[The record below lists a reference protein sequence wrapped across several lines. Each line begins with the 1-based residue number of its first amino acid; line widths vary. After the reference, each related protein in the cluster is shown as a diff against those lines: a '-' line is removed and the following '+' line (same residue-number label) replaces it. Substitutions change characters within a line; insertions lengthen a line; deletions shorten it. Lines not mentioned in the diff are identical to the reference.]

1 MHLLSVL
8 SMKNRALIALVTI
21 VAAVFG
27 VLAVGGLKQELIP
40 SVQFPQLAIITS
52 YPGAAPEV
60 VNDDVSTPIET
71 AIQGVPG
78 IESTSATSSTN
89 TSLISATFT
98 YGTDLATAEQ
108 KITQAINR
116 IKSTLP
122 DTVDPQVVSGSLD
135 DLPVIQIAVSG
146 AADQDGL
153 AEVLSSSV
161 VPDLKDVE
169 GVRDAA
175 IVGEVGKRVTI
186 TPDDAKLAL
195 AGQTSRVI
203 GTTLQQNGSLQPAGD
218 ITEDDKTFSVQTGT
232 KLTSVDDIAAL
243 PITGAFA
250 ADGSVLT
257 IGDVATVA
265 LTDDPITSISRV
277 DGEPALTIAVT
288 KLPAANTVEV
298 SQGVRDILPELER
311 TIGTDAKLTVVF
323 DQAPYIEQSIEA
335 LTTEGLLGLVF
346 AVLIILVFL
355 LDVRATIVT
364 AISIPTSVLITF
376 IGLQVAEYSLNILT
390 LGALTIAIGRVVDDS
405 IVVIENIKRHLS
417 FGDNRTGP
425 QRVAS
430 ILSAVQ
436 EVAGAITASTVTTV
450 AVFLPIAFVGDVTG
464 ELFRPFAL
472 TVTIALLA
480 SLLVAL
486 TIVPVLAYW
495 FLRAPKAKR
504 AAAAAAEDAPAASTE
519 SVRSRRERRV
529 SVQDEDDLEKP
540 SRLQKGYLPIIHWT
554 LKHSVTT
561 LVLSAVVLI
570 GTSALIPFMKTNFLG
585 DSGQNTLTVTQTLPV
600 GTSLDA
606 QDAAAEQVETKLRDI
621 DGIDTVQLSIGSS
634 GSSVRDAFS
643 GGGGGAITYSIT
655 TSEDADQTALQKTV
669 RKDLAGLDDVGEI
682 EVAASAGFG
691 GSSDIEI
698 DITSAR
704 QSDLAEAADAIQD
717 AVTGLDGVD
726 QVTSNLSE
734 SRPFVQVAVDRD
746 AAAAAGYSEVA
757 LGAYISQL
765 MQPTTV
771 GSIVIDDTTLTVYLD
786 AQDPPTTVDALAATQ
801 VPTATGPRRLDAL
814 ATVSEVDG
822 PSSIST
828 VKGLR
833 SATISATPASDNLG
847 TASAEVQNA
856 IDDVKLPAG
865 TTATLGGVTA
875 SQSDAFGQLGL
886 ALLAAIL
893 IVYVVMVATFRSLRQ
908 PLELLVSVPF
918 AATGAIGLQIITGI
932 PLGVPSII
940 GVLMLIGI
948 VVTNAIVLVDL
959 VNQYRRRGMT
969 VAEAVEHGAA
979 RRLRPIL
986 MTALATIFALT
997 PMAMGLTGHGG
1008 FISQPLAI
1016 VVIGGLVS
1024 STVLTLVV
1032 LPSLYNLVEGFRE
1045 RRELRRAAAEKP
1057 RARSVAAIEG
1067 PRATTPVE
1075 EPALVG
1081 AGVGSVDAAGRPA
1094 TTETVSSESTAST
1107 VTTGP
1112 IDATEPTE
1120 VTAPTD
1126 TVAMTDVTEPTDT
1139 ARTTET
1145 VETASP
1151 ATDAEPIDDGAA
1163 ADAGEPTTSTA
1174 HEVHGAHVALGDE
1187 LPRTEAITLPDA
1199 TAEAAAAEA
1208 PHHGEHVADRAPTDA
1223 APAAD
1228 AASTTQVDQAAD
1240 VEPSTDAEPSV
1251 DAEPSRDIA
1260 PSTDAEPL
1268 TDPEP
1273 TAAGQPATEVA
1284 PIAEEQASEAP
1295 SMDAPSADEPSF
1307 EAAST
1312 DTPSSDAQVSETPST
1327 DAPSTDARSADEP
1340 SSEPS
1345 ATDAPAPDAPS
1356 SDGPQRPKRRRA
1368 QWP

>member
-1 MHLLSVL
+1 VHLLSVL

-89 TSLISATFT
+89 SSLISATFT

-122 DTVDPQVVSGSLD
+122 DTVDPQVVSGSID

-146 AADQDGL
+146 AADQDSL

-161 VPDLKDVE
+161 VPDIKDVD

-218 ITEDDKTFSVQTGT
+218 ITEGDKTFSVQTGT

-265 LTDDPITSISRV
+265 LSDDPITSISRV

-311 TIGTDAKLTVVF
+311 TIGSDAKLTVVF

-355 LDVRATIVT
+355 LDVRATLVT

-417 FGDNRTGP
+417 FGDNRTGA
-425 QRVAS
+425 QRAGS

-436 EVAGAITASTVTTV
+436 EVAGAITASTITTV

-495 FLRAPKAKR
+495 FLRAPKAQR
-504 AAAAAAEDAPAASTE
+504 LAAAAAAEEAPSDATTGP
-519 SVRSRRERRV
+519 VRSRRERRV

-540 SRLQKGYLPIIHWT
+540 SRLQKAYLPIIHWT

-561 LVLSAVVLI
+561 LLLSVLVLV
-570 GTSALIPFMKTNFLG
+570 GTFALTPFMKTNFLG

-606 QDAAAEQVETKLRDI
+606 QDAAAKQVETKLRDI

-634 GSSVRDAFS
+634 GSSLRDAFS

-669 RKDLAGLDDVGEI
+669 RKDLSGLDDVGEI

-704 QSDLAEAADAIQD
+704 QSDLAEAADAIQQ
-717 AVTGLDGVD
+717 AVTGLDGID

-734 SRPFVQVAVDRD
+734 SRPYVQVAVDRD
-746 AAAAAGYSEVA
+746 AAAAAGFSEVA
-757 LGAYISQL
+757 LGAYVSQL

-771 GSIVIDDTTLTVYLD
+771 GSIVIDDTTLTIYVD
-786 AQDPPTTVDALAATQ
+786 AQDPPTTVDALAATE

-814 ATVSEVDG
+814 ATVSQVDG
-822 PSSIST
+822 PATIST

-833 SATISATPASDNLG
+833 SATISATPGSDNLG
-847 TASAEVQNA
+847 TASAEVQTA

-893 IVYVVMVATFRSLRQ
+893 IVYVIMVATFRSLRQ

-918 AATGAIGLQIITGI
+918 AATGAIGLQIITGV
-932 PLGVPSII
+932 PLGVPSLI

-969 VAEAVEHGAA
+969 VIEAVEHGAA

-997 PMAMGLTGHGG
+997 PMALGITGHGG

-1024 STVLTLVV
+1024 STILTLVV
-1032 LPSLYNLVEGFRE
+1032 LPTLYNLVEGFRE
-1045 RRELRRAAAEKP
+1045 RREQRRAAAEPKP
-1057 RARSVAAIEG
+1057 TARTVAAIEG
-1067 PRATTPVE
+1067 PRAATVPAE

-1081 AGVGSVDAAGRPA
+1081 AGGGSVATVPSAPDASVPSASADVAPVDEAPDGAVPA
-1094 TTETVSSESTAST
+1094 
-1107 VTTGP
+1107 
-1112 IDATEPTE
+1112 
-1120 VTAPTD
+1120 
-1126 TVAMTDVTEPTDT
+1126 
-1139 ARTTET
+1139 
-1145 VETASP
+1145 
-1151 ATDAEPIDDGAA
+1151 DAEPAEAAPIDSVP
-1163 ADAGEPTTSTA
+1163 ADADPADAAPTESDAAPEPQVAAPSEPAVDRPMTRPAAHEVHEA
-1174 HEVHGAHVALGDE
+1174 HEVHGAHVATGDE

-1199 TAEAAAAEA
+1199 VSDAPANEVVHSGEHAAPVVQPEPEAKAEPDEKAEPVAEPGPVLETEPVGEAEPAAESEL
-1208 PHHGEHVADRAPTDA
+1208 PADSSPT
-1223 APAAD
+1223 
-1228 AASTTQVDQAAD
+1228 S
-1240 VEPSTDAEPSV
+1240 
-1251 DAEPSRDIA
+1251 DIA
-1260 PSTDAEPL
+1260 PTPAAEST
-1268 TDPEP
+1268 
-1273 TAAGQPATEVA
+1273 
-1284 PIAEEQASEAP
+1284 
-1295 SMDAPSADEPSF
+1295 
-1307 EAAST
+1307 
-1312 DTPSSDAQVSETPST
+1312 
-1327 DAPSTDARSADEP
+1327 
-1340 SSEPS
+1340 
-1345 ATDAPAPDAPS
+1345 PDADTAPGTEAS
-1356 SDGPQRPKRRRA
+1356 SGTARPKRRRA